1 MPTRPFRAS
10 AREWARAPRPSGWL
24 WAPARAQ
31 EKARDILV
39 QKRLTPTEEPSTLFP
54 EALEQFLD
62 TYRRKNKA
70 STAAETERLLRR
82 HFNFSS
88 DIRAITTRDITRTI
102 DQIKRGIIGLT

>member
-1 MPTRPFRAS
+1 
-10 AREWARAPRPSGWL
+10 L

-70 STAAETERLLRR
+70 STVLC
-82 HFNFSS
+82 
-88 DIRAITTRDITRTI
+88 
-102 DQIKRGIIGLT
+102 